1 MPKHTDFLQRTSQ
14 SGAVVYNRTSAAPA
28 GPSVDHANRSAAS
41 RRARKPWFRKVL
53 RVIAILIICLTVIIF
68 AGAAWFYGAARHAL
82 PQLDGKLYVHGLS
95 KEVRVIRDAR
105 GVPHIIASNTKDLFF
120 AQGYVTAQDRLWQMD
135 FSRRLVS
142 GTLAEVM
149 GPALLNHDKEQRIV
163 GLRQIGERSWQ
174 ALSERDRSHFEAYA
188 AGVNAYI
195 EARRGNLPL
204 EFRVL
209 RYSPEPWTGLDS
221 LLCGILM
228 SQGLNYTLYE
238 TKLVHER
245 FVAKLGRELAADL
258 YPNSSWRDHPPGMD
272 QRVAPT
278 QKALAPLAPQP
289 PQSSSF
295 IFGRAP
301 ATMHSTEGSQIA
313 GSNNWVISGAHTTSG
328 KPLLANDMHL
338 EHHIPNTWYE
348 AHLEISG
355 QKGKPE
361 FDVVGFTLPGFPYV
375 LVGHNQRIAWG
386 FTNLVPDVEDVYI
399 ENVRSDGKYQTPNGW
414 KPMETRHEVIRVKG
428 KPDVH
433 LDVKLTRHGPV
444 VTDVVATNLFAD
456 EKRTLALKWAA
467 YTDPVTVPF
476 FDIDTAQ
483 NWQEFR
489 AALSHFSSP
498 AQNVVY
504 ADVDGNIGYQA
515 AGHIP
520 IRKSGDSPLPV
531 SGSDNLH
538 EWIGYIPFNQ
548 LPSTYDPASGVIA
561 TANNKVTPPGYPFS
575 IATQW
580 GSPYR
585 AERIYEVLESQKKFT
600 AEDMLKLQ
608 TDTYSEFDRFCA
620 QRFAAAVS
628 QSSKASPRAREAAKI
643 MRDWSGW
650 VSADSAAPTLVNQT
664 RQEIFRLLLE
674 PKLKSANN
682 GTHDGDLDWTD
693 YEWFMSPVALENLL
707 TRQPARWLPPAVT
720 SYDDLLA
727 NAVENVVNQKD
738 APADLSSWK
747 WGQQAAMHLQHPI
760 FGKIPILKYWSGPG
774 LVPQSGDRY
783 TVKQTTNTAGPSE
796 RMVVDFANLN
806 DSEFNVLTGQSGQ
819 LFSPYYMNQWQAW
832 YMGFSFRMP
841 FSDVAVVKAK
851 SHELILAPR

>member
-1 MPKHTDFLQRTSQ
+1 MPKRSNFLQHASQ
-14 SGAVVYNRTSAAPA
+14 SGAVVYTRTSVAPA
-28 GPSVDHANRSAAS
+28 GPSVDHENQSAAS
-41 RRARKPWFRKVL
+41 RRARRAWHRRFL
-53 RVIAILIICLTVIIF
+53 RVIGILIICLTVIILG
-68 AGAAWFYGAARHAL
+68 GATWFYGMAKRAL
-82 PQLDGKLYVHGLS
+82 PKLDGKLYVQGLS
-95 KEVRVIRDAR
+95 GEVRVIRDAR
-105 GVPHIIASNTKDLFF
+105 GVPHIIASNTRDLFF

-142 GTLAEVM
+142 GTLSEVM

-174 ALSERDRSHFEAYA
+174 ALSARDRSHFEAYA
-188 AGVNAYI
+188 AGVNAYL
-195 EARRGNLPL
+195 EARHGNLPI

-209 RYSPEPWTGLDS
+209 RYSPEPWTGFDS

-245 FVAKLGRELAADL
+245 FVAKLGPELAADL
-258 YPNSSWRDHPPGMD
+258 YPNSSWRDHPPGLD
-272 QRVAPT
+272 QKVAPT
-278 QKALAPLAPQP
+278 QQSLLPPDPQSS
-289 PQSSSF
+289 QSSSF
-295 IFGRAP
+295 FFGQTP
-301 ATMHSTEGSQIA
+301 VSMHSTESSQIA

-348 AHLEISG
+348 AHLEVSG
-355 QKGKPE
+355 QNGNPA

-386 FTNLVPDVEDVYI
+386 FTNLVPDVEDVYV
-399 ENVRSDGKYQTPNGW
+399 ENVGSDGEYQTPEGW
-414 KPMETRHEVIRVKG
+414 KHMETRHEVIRVKG
-428 KPDVH
+428 KPDVQ

-444 VTDVVATNLFAD
+444 VTDVVATDLFAN

-489 AALSHFSSP
+489 TALSHFSSP

-504 ADVDGNIGYQA
+504 ADIDGNIGYQA

-520 IRKSGDSPLPV
+520 IRKSGDGSLPV
-531 SGSDNLH
+531 SGSDDLH
-538 EWIGYIPFNQ
+538 EWTGYIPFNQ
-548 LPSTYDPASGVIA
+548 LPSTYDPVSGVIA
-561 TANNKVTPPGYPFS
+561 TANNKVTPPGYPYS

-585 AERIYEVLESQKKFT
+585 TERIYEVLDSQKKFT

-608 TDTYSEFDRFCA
+608 MDTYSEFDRFCG

-628 QSSKASPRAREAAKI
+628 HSSKASVRAREAAKI
-643 MRDWSGW
+643 MQDWSGW
-650 VSADSAAPTLVNQT
+650 VSADSAAPTLINQT

-674 PKLKSANN
+674 PKLKTASN
-682 GTHDGDLDWTD
+682 GTHEGDLDWTD

-707 TRQPARWLPPAVT
+707 ARQPSRWLPPSVT

-727 NAVENVVNQKD
+727 NAVENVVNQKN
-738 APADLSSWK
+738 APGDLASWK
-747 WGQQAAMHLQHPI
+747 WGQQSAMHLQHPI
-760 FGKIPILKYWSGPG
+760 FGKIPILKHWSGPG
-774 LVPQSGDRY
+774 LVPQSGDHY

-796 RMVVDFANLN
+796 RMTVDFANLD

-819 LFSPYYMNQWQAW
+819 IFSPYYMDQWQAW
-832 YMGFSFRMP
+832 YKGFSFRMP
-841 FSDVAVVKAK
+841 FSDVAVAKAK

>member
-1 MPKHTDFLQRTSQ
+1 MPKYSNFLQLASQ
-14 SGAVVYNRTSAAPA
+14 RGAVVYNRTSVASAE
-28 GPSVDHANRSAAS
+28 PSVDHANHSAAS
-41 RRARKPWFRKVL
+41 RRARRPWLRRFL
-53 RVIAILIICLTVIIF
+53 RVIAILIICLTAIIS
-68 AGAAWFYGAARHAL
+68 AGATWFYWEARHAL
-82 PQLDGKLYVHGLS
+82 PQLDGKLNVHGLS
-95 KEVRVIRDAR
+95 AEVRVIRDER
-105 GVPHIIASNTKDLFF
+105 GVPHITAGNTQDLFF

-142 GTLAEVM
+142 GTMSEVM
-149 GPALLNHDKEQRIV
+149 GAALLNHDKEQRIV
-163 GLRQIGERSWQ
+163 GLRQIAERSWQ
-174 ALSERDRSHFEAYA
+174 ALSARDRSHFEAYA

-195 EARRGNLPL
+195 EARRDNLPI

-238 TKLVHER
+238 TKLVRER
-245 FVAKLGRELAADL
+245 FTAKLGPELAADL
-258 YPNSSWRDHPPGMD
+258 YPNSSWRDHPPGLD
-272 QRVAPT
+272 QKVAPT
-278 QKALAPLAPQP
+278 QKALTPPASQS
-289 PQSSSF
+289 PQSSF
-295 IFGRAP
+295 VFGQAS
-301 ATMHSTEGSQIA
+301 ANMHDTEGSQIA

-348 AHLEISG
+348 AHLEVPG
-355 QKGKPE
+355 QNGEPE
-361 FDVVGFTLPGFPYV
+361 FNVVGFTLPGFPYV

-399 ENVRSDGKYQTPNGW
+399 ENVRPDGEYQTPDGW
-414 KPMETRHEVIRVKG
+414 KQMETRHEVIRVKG
-428 KPDVH
+428 RPDVQ

-444 VTDVVATNLFAD
+444 VTSVVATQLFAN
-456 EKRTLALKWAA
+456 EKRALALKWAA

-498 AQNVVY
+498 SQNVVY
-504 ADVDGNIGYQA
+504 ADVDGHIGYQA

-520 IRKSGDSPLPV
+520 IRKSGDGSLPA

-538 EWIGYIPFNQ
+538 EWTGYIPFNQ
-548 LPSTYDPASGVIA
+548 LPSTYDPVSGVIA
-561 TANNKVTPPGYPFS
+561 TANNKVTPPGYPYS

-585 AERIYEVLESQKKFT
+585 TERIYEVLESQKKFT

-608 TDTYSEFDRFCA
+608 TDTYSEFDRFCG

-628 QSSKASPRAREAAKI
+628 HSPKASARAREAAKI
-643 MRDWSGW
+643 MQEWSGW
-650 VSADSAAPTLVNQT
+650 VSADLAAPTLINQT

-674 PKLKSANN
+674 PKLKSASNES
-682 GTHDGDLDWTD
+682 HEGDLDWTD

-707 TRQPARWLPPAVT
+707 AQQPSRWLPPSVT

-727 NAVENVVNQKD
+727 NAVENVVNQKA
-738 APADLSSWK
+738 APGDLASWK
-747 WGQQAAMHLQHPI
+747 WGQQSALHLQHPI
-760 FGKIPILKYWSGPG
+760 FGKVPILKHWSGPG
-774 LVPQSGDRY
+774 PVPQSGDRY
-783 TVKQTTNTAGPSE
+783 TVKQTSNRAGPSE
-796 RMVVDFANLN
+796 RMTVDLANLD

-819 LFSPYYMNQWQAW
+819 LFSPYYMDQWQAW
-832 YMGFSFRMP
+832 YKGFSFQMS